1 MNHFMRMT
9 RTRFAAYTISL
20 LRSFCLAIVVIAVT
34 ICYAPLSRAQLDKPL
49 QNIDEDIT
57 AFAFAPDGRIVYSVN
72 RAFKTKQYDLEH
84 DDIWIQDPGG
94 KRRRIF
100 IGEKFVRG
108 TNLFTYEV
116 SSFRWS
122 PNGRRILAELFVATL
137 DENGRTTDSMQT
149 LVLEDN
155 GKEVKGGGNEKV
167 IDNAYNPVWLQDNS
181 TVVYLSELVKPR
193 QLFSFHYLNLAGGPP
208 GFVFEGRTFVDSA
221 QIPHSNVAIAV
232 ERDRSQ
238 TGPPR
243 IQRLDLL
250 SQDDREL
257 ATLDEYQGGMSVS
270 PSGKKIAYYTDKE
283 VLEVRDLSDM
293 TRAARMRVG
302 LGVFRWSPDETR
314 ILLKRA
320 IEKKSGDLV
329 WIDIPPLTAQASSTK
344 DTDSV
349 AQPST
354 TSIFHAL
361 TFRDFAISPD
371 GHSIGVIAIGKR
383 NLSVFPLPSR

>member
-1 MNHFMRMT
+1 MK
-9 RTRFAAYTISL
+9 SL
-20 LRSFCLAIVVIAVT
+20 ILSVLILLAVTCLAPP
-34 ICYAPLSRAQLDKPL
+34 APAQGLDKPL

-57 AFAFAPDGRIVYSVN
+57 AFAFGPDGRIVYSVN
-72 RAFKTKQYDLEH
+72 RGFKTKQYDLEH
-84 DDIWIQDPGG
+84 DDIWVQDAGG

-100 IGEKFVRG
+100 IGEKFLRG
-108 TNLFTYEV
+108 NTPFTYEV

-137 DENGRTTDSMQT
+137 DETGRTTDSMQT

-155 GKEVKGGGNEKV
+155 GKEVKNGGNEKV

-181 TVVYLSELVKPR
+181 TIIYLSEIVKPR
-193 QLFSFHYLNLAGGPP
+193 QLFSFHYLNLTGGPP
-208 GFVFEGRTFVDSA
+208 GFVFEGRTFLDYA

-232 ERDRSQ
+232 ERDRSL

-250 SQDDREL
+250 SQDDHEL
-257 ATLDEYQGGMSVS
+257 ATLGNYEGGMSVS
-270 PSGKKIAYYTDKE
+270 PSGKRIAYYTDKE
-283 VLEVRDLSDM
+283 VLEVRDLSDT

-302 LGVFRWSPDETR
+302 LGVFHWSPDETR

-320 IEKKSGDLV
+320 VEKKSGDLV
-329 WIDIPPLTAQASSTK
+329 WVDIPPLTAQALSVQ
-344 DTDSV
+344 DSESV
-349 AQPST
+349 TQPPT
-354 TSIFHAL
+354 TSIFHGL

-371 GHSIGVIAIGKR
+371 GHSIGVIAVGRR
-383 NLSVFPLPSR
+383 NLSIFPLPSR

>member
-1 MNHFMRMT
+1 MKMT
-9 RTRFAAYTISL
+9 FIRFAAHTISL
-20 LRSFCLAIVVIAVT
+20 LRPFCLALVVIAVT
-34 ICYAPLSRAQLDKPL
+34 TCHAPPSRAQLDKPL

-57 AFAFAPDGRIVYSVN
+57 AFAFSPDGRIVYSVN

-94 KRRRIF
+94 KHRRIF

-108 TNLFTYEV
+108 NTLFTYEV
-116 SSFRWS
+116 NSFRWS

-155 GKEVKGGGNEKV
+155 GKEVKNGGNERV

-181 TVVYLSELVKPR
+181 TIVYLSEVVKPR
-193 QLFSFHYLNLAGGPP
+193 QLFSFHYLNLTGGPP

-232 ERDRSQ
+232 ERDRSL

-257 ATLDEYQGGMSVS
+257 ATLDEYEGRMSVS
-270 PSGKKIAYYTDKE
+270 PSGKRIAYYTDKE
-283 VLEVRDLSDM
+283 VLEVRDLTDM

-320 IEKKSGDLV
+320 VEKKSGDLV
-329 WIDIPPLTAQASSTK
+329 WIDIPPLGAQAASSK
-344 DTDSV
+344 DTESV
-349 AQPST
+349 AQPFT

-371 GHSIGVIAIGKR
+371 SHSIGVIAVGKR
-383 NLSVFPLPSR
+383 NLSIFPLPSR